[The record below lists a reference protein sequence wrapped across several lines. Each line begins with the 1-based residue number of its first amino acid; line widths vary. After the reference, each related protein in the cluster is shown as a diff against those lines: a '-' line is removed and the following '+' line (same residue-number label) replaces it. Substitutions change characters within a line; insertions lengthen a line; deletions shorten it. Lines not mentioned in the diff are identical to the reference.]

1 MSQIKKQIVF
11 SALLF
16 TVLLSGCTSLMQ
28 QITDQGMR
36 RGVSSSLVD
45 YLYPS
50 GETPPEFDETVP
62 HMKLPLR
69 VGVSFVPSHADDSIA
84 LTASRKSELLNKV
97 KQAFSDKPFIS
108 EIVVIPDTYLRSN
121 RGFKSIDQVSRLY
134 SLDVMALISYDQ
146 VVYTDDT
153 RASLLYWT
161 IVGAYFIN
169 GSKNDINTFVDV
181 AIFDIESH
189 KLLLRAPGTDDVIA
203 KSALIN
209 SSEKLRIARQG
220 SFDSAIENLSANLDT
235 ELSNFKERIKKD
247 KSVEVSYRSGFSG
260 GGGSMGWLALLLG
273 VIVVTRVLT
282 KSNKYTRFSWHVNYN
297 QFLKKYWRYSPD
309 PRFTEI

>member
-1 MSQIKKQIVF
+1 MDKHKYILMFIS
-11 SALLF
+11 LLL
-16 TVLLSGCTSLMQ
+16 TVLLSGCTTFMQ

-50 GETPPEFDETVP
+50 GETPPEFDQTVP
-62 HMKLPLR
+62 NMQLPLR
-69 VGVSFVPSHADDSIA
+69 VGVSFVPSYADDSIA
-84 LTASRKSELLNKV
+84 LTATRKSELLNKV
-97 KQAFSDKPFIS
+97 KSAFSEKPFIS
-108 EIVVIPDTYLRSN
+108 EIIVIPDTYLQSN

-153 RASLLYWT
+153 RSSLLYWT

-181 AIFDIESH
+181 AIFDVDSH
-189 KLLLRAPGTDDVIA
+189 KLLLRAPGTDEVIA

-220 SFDSAIENLSANLDT
+220 SFDTAIDNLAVNLET
-235 ELSNFKERIKKD
+235 ELSSFTKRIKKD
-247 KSVEVSYRSGFSG
+247 KSVEISYRPGFSG
-260 GGGSMGWLALLLG
+260 GGGAMSLTVLILCL
-273 VIVVTRVLT
+273 IVLT
-282 KSNKYTRFSWHVNYN
+282 KTFIRSIQNQEKCGQCNK
-297 QFLKKYWRYSPD
+297 QYWNYSPD
-309 PRFTEI
+309 PRFELLD

>member
-1 MSQIKKQIVF
+1 MRKYKKLTMF
-11 SALLF
+11 STLII
-16 TVLLSGCTSLMQ
+16 TVLLSGCTTFMQ

-50 GETPPEFDETVP
+50 GETPPEFDDSVP
-62 HMKLPLR
+62 KMQLPLR
-69 VGVSFVPSHADDSIA
+69 VGISFVPSHADDAIA
-84 LTASRKSELLNKV
+84 LTASHKSELLNKV
-97 KQAFSDKPFIS
+97 KSAFSDKPFIS

-121 RGFKSIDQVSRLY
+121 RGFKSVDQVSRLY

-181 AIFDIESH
+181 AIFDVESH
-189 KLLLRAPGTDDVIA
+189 KLLLRAPGTDEVIA

-209 SSEKLRIARQG
+209 SSEKLRTARQG
-220 SFDSAIENLSANLDT
+220 SFDSAIENLSANLES
-235 ELSNFKERIKKD
+235 ELSSFKERIKKD
-247 KSVEVSYRSGFSG
+247 KSVEISYRPGFSG
-260 GGGSMGWLALLLG
+260 GGGSMGWLAL
-273 VIVVTRVLT
+273 IVFMFALI
-282 KSNKYTRFSWHVNYN
+282 KIYANSKNHEGYNKIYE
-297 QFLKKYWRYSPD
+297 KYWRYSPD
-309 PRFTEI
+309 PRF